1 MVANAQ
7 FLGSGALSG
16 TTNCSNPLN
25 ALSPICTGSTNTPLG
40 QTGGTMGQTGSQ
52 QTGGYVPGMYP
63 QAPST
68 GTSSAVRSG
77 GINQTAPSYSD
88 LLNYGNGTTG
98 AQRNP
103 LQSGTLLPQPPTE
116 FQQIAAGATG
126 QMLPIFGANLFAVPS
141 SFTPIEPAP
150 VPADYVVG
158 PGDELLIRV
167 WGQVSFNAR
176 STVDRTGNIYIPQ
189 VGNVQ
194 VAGLHFDQLDDYL
207 KKQFGRV
214 FRNFD
219 LSVNMGQLRSIPVY
233 VVGNAK
239 RPGSYTV
246 SSLSTLVNALF
257 DSGGPSR
264 AGSMRRIQFKRGG
277 KIVTT
282 FDLYDLLI
290 RGDKSKDAPL
300 LPGDV
305 IYIPPVGPQIAVAG
319 SVHTPAI
326 YELKGSETVDEAIQ
340 MAGGFATS
348 ASRKEAQLERTDPY
362 GSRQTIEVSLEG
374 SGLSTP
380 VRNGDIL
387 RILAMIQRFNRTVTL
402 RGNVANP
409 GRYRWKP
416 GMRILDL
423 IPNAAALETHGYWQR
438 RIAMGLPAPAYT
450 PAFSVYNANLPGP
463 SQQAAAQAE
472 NSQQSFTTNTSL
484 AGAEVQAESQQPL
497 ATAGQTTP
505 SKTNPTGT
513 GPTNP
518 GAGTASQSPIS
529 GAQGPNAPPP
539 LRYYPPGDRFSEGQF
554 SIENDLYRIAPG
566 IDWSYAVIQRTNPQT
581 LATSLIPFDL
591 GKAVLDRDP
600 SQNLK
605 LEPGDFVTVFSTADI
620 QVPQAQQVKYVRLE
634 GEVVHAGVYS
644 VKPGET
650 LRELVEQAG
659 GLTPKAYLY
668 GSEFLRESTRRLQQA
683 RLDSYIDK
691 LQRDIELSSANAK
704 GNLVNP
710 IGASALGASI
720 QSQRDL
726 ITTMRKMRASGRIV
740 LNLTPFSRGVD
751 ALPNLPLQDGDRF
764 IVPSMPDTVNVV
776 GSVYDQNSFLY
787 TRGKNI
793 GDYLN
798 VAGGPSRDADKRH
811 EFVVRADGSVLSKQT
826 AGGNLF
832 WGGLS
837 SKLAYPG
844 DTIVVPANVSKTSLL
859 RNLTDYSAVLSNFG
873 VGVAAINLLR

>member
-1 MVANAQ
+1 
-7 FLGSGALSG
+7 
-16 TTNCSNPLN
+16 
-25 ALSPICTGSTNTPLG
+25 
-40 QTGGTMGQTGSQ
+40 
-52 QTGGYVPGMYP
+52 
-63 QAPST
+63 
-68 GTSSAVRSG
+68 
-77 GINQTAPSYSD
+77 
-88 LLNYGNGTTG
+88 
-98 AQRNP
+98 
-103 LQSGTLLPQPPTE
+103 
-116 FQQIAAGATG
+116 
-126 QMLPIFGANLFAVPS
+126 
-141 SFTPIEPAP
+141 
-150 VPADYVVG
+150 
-158 PGDELLIRV
+158 
-167 WGQVSFNAR
+167 
-176 STVDRTGNIYIPQ
+176 
-189 VGNVQ
+189 
-194 VAGLHFDQLDDYL
+194 
-207 KKQFGRV
+207 
-214 FRNFD
+214 
-219 LSVNMGQLRSIPVY
+219 
-233 VVGNAK
+233 
-239 RPGSYTV
+239 
-246 SSLSTLVNALF
+246 
-257 DSGGPSR
+257 
-264 AGSMRRIQFKRGG
+264 
-277 KIVTT
+277 
-282 FDLYDLLI
+282 
-290 RGDKSKDAPL
+290 
-300 LPGDV
+300 
-305 IYIPPVGPQIAVAG
+305 
-319 SVHTPAI
+319 
-326 YELKGSETVDEAIQ
+326 
-340 MAGGFATS
+340 
-348 ASRKEAQLERTDPY
+348 
-362 GSRQTIEVSLEG
+362 
-374 SGLSTP
+374 
-380 VRNGDIL
+380 
-387 RILAMIQRFNRTVTL
+387 MIQRFNQTVTL

-423 IPNAAALETHGYWQR
+423 IPNTAALETHGYWQR

-463 SQQAAAQAE
+463 SQQAAAQSAS
-472 NSQQSFTTNTSL
+472 SQESFTANPSL
-484 AGAEVQAESQQPL
+484 AGAEVQPDLQAQMGS
-497 ATAGQTTP
+497 GQ
-505 SKTNPTGT
+505 PTGSNASPTAT
-513 GPTNP
+513 GPTNKGGST
-518 GAGTASQSPIS
+518 GAGSQNQQIS
-529 GAQGPNAPPP
+529 RGPNAPPS

-554 SIENDLYRIAPG
+554 PIENDLYRIAPG

-581 LATSLIPFDL
+581 LSTSLIPFNL
-591 GKAVLDRDP
+591 GKAVLDRNP
-600 SQNLK
+600 SQNLE
-605 LEPGDFVTVFSTADI
+605 LQPGDIVTIFSTADI

-634 GEVVHAGVYS
+634 GEVAHAGVYS

-726 ITTMRKMRASGRIV
+726 ITTLRKMRASGRIV

-764 IVPSMPDTVNVV
+764 IVPAMPDTVNVV

-793 GDYLN
+793 GDYLKI
-798 VAGGPSRDADKRH
+798 AGGPSRDADKRH